1 MKPTEDKSKNQV
13 PTLQGSTVRPLQ
25 GRKNSALAS
34 RPVGFTYGYSR
45 FSPPGRTERASRYLA
60 RLLLTAFPSGKKMV
74 APHLHSMSN
83 PENTQDRAAAA
94 TAPPQLLRVL
104 GLWEATAIVVG
115 IMIGTGIFIVPAQ
128 ITRSMGTR
136 DAALSVWAVTGL
148 LSLFGA
154 LSFAELAG
162 MMPRAGGQYVYLR
175 EAYGPLTGYL
185 CGWAF
190 FIAAQTGG
198 ISVLAVGFA
207 EYANAFLP
215 LTPWERKAA
224 AAASIVVLTAI
235 NYLGAQ
241 DGGALQAILTGAKVG
256 AIAVIILLGY
266 ALVRGLP
273 GGPAELPAPSGHRF
287 VAAFG
292 IAMVGAFWAYEGWNA
307 CTFAAGEVKRPE
319 RNVPLALILGTVAV
333 IVIYLALN
341 LVYYHVL
348 PMDQV
353 AASSRV
359 GADAAVRIF
368 GRSGSYMVSL
378 LIIISTL
385 GSLNG
390 SILAAPRVYYA
401 MAMDGLFFRWCSR
414 VHPRFHTPHV
424 ALLMQGAWAIV
435 LVAAGTYEEL
445 YTYAIFAS
453 FVFYALTAFAVV
465 VLRRARPDAPRPY
478 RVLGYPYVPI
488 IFVLGSAC
496 FLVNTL
502 IEEPVEAGC
511 GALMLG
517 VGAVVYWFWKR
528 ASPKTGDLKSA

>member
-1 MKPTEDKSKNQV
+1 MNSCENGPAT
-13 PTLQGSTVRPLQ
+13 TV
-25 GRKNSALAS
+25 A
-34 RPVGFTYGYSR
+34 
-45 FSPPGRTERASRYLA
+45 
-60 RLLLTAFPSGKKMV
+60 
-74 APHLHSMSN
+74 AP
-83 PENTQDRAAAA
+83 
-94 TAPPQLLRVL
+94 APPQLLRVL
-104 GLWEATAIVVG
+104 GWWEATAIVVG

-154 LSFAELAG
+154 LSFAELAA
-162 MMPRAGGQYVYLR
+162 MMPQAGGQYVYLR

-185 CGWAF
+185 CGWSF

-207 EYANAFLP
+207 EYTNEFISLA
-215 LTPWERKAA
+215 PWERKAA

-235 NYLGAQ
+235 NYVGVRE
-241 DGGALQAILTGAKVG
+241 GGALQSILTGVKVG
-256 AIAVIILLGY
+256 AIAVITLLGY
-266 ALVRGLP
+266 VLVKGLP
-273 GGPAELPAPSGHRF
+273 AAPAVLAAPTGHRW
-287 VAAFG
+287 VASFG
-292 IAMVGAFWAYEGWNA
+292 VAMVGAFWAYEGWNA

-319 RNVPLALILGTVAV
+319 RNLPLALILGTVAV
-333 IVIYLALN
+333 ILVYLALN

-353 AASSRV
+353 ARSSRV

-368 GRSGSYMVSL
+368 GRTGSYLVSL

-401 MAMDGLFFRWCSR
+401 MARDGLFFRWCAR

-424 ALLMQGAWAIV
+424 ALLVQGVWAIV
-435 LVAAGTYEEL
+435 LVAAGTYEQL
-445 YTYAIFAS
+445 LTYVIFAA

-465 VLRRARPDAPRPY
+465 VLRRTMPDAPRPY
-478 RVLGYPYVPI
+478 RVFGYPYVPI
-488 IFVLGSAC
+488 IFVLGSAW

-502 IEEPVEAGC
+502 MEEPVEAGC
-511 GALMLG
+511 GAVMLG
-517 VGAVVYWFWKR
+517 LGVLVYGFWKR
-528 ASPKTGDLKSA
+528 RTAPEANSDAVRPSFPA